1 MVSGHGL
8 DSTRGWLTWVEISE
22 SAYAQNLKFFR
33 KRIGAGVELAVVVK
47 ANAYGHGWQQIAR
60 LAQKHGADSFCVHS
74 LDEALK
80 LRSAGFQQDI
90 LIMSHVPL
98 TRLEEAI
105 RGNFR
110 LGMYNREDLIALD
123 AASRRLSIPVRIH
136 LKLET
141 GTYRQGIDADHL
153 PGFLEAIR
161 QMPFVR
167 LEGVYTHFANIE
179 DTTNHDYARLQL
191 TRFRE
196 MLQKIQE
203 YGVQPS
209 KQHTACSAAVLLFPE
224 THFNMVRLGISQYGL
239 WPSRETFVSY
249 KIRFTENGE
258 DVLQPVLT
266 WKTRVVQIKTVPAES
281 TIGYG
286 RTYQTT
292 RSTRIAVL
300 PVGYSDGYDRRLS
313 NQSYVLIRGK
323 RAPVRGRI
331 CMNLTMVDVTD
342 IPDVCLEDEVVLI
355 GRQGG
360 DQIRADD
367 LADMIGTIHYEVITR
382 INWEIPRIIVP

>member
-1 MVSGHGL
+1 MVASSESGN
-8 DSTRGWLTWVEISE
+8 TRGWLTWVEISE
-22 SAYAQNLKFFR
+22 SAYVQNLKFFR
-33 KRIGAGVELAVVVK
+33 KRIGTGVELAVVVK
-47 ANAYGHGWQQIAR
+47 ANAYGHGWQQIAH
-60 LAQKHGADSFCVHS
+60 LAARHGADSFCVHS

-80 LRSAGFQQDI
+80 LRSAGFQQDV
-90 LIMSHVPL
+90 LIMSHVPFA
-98 TRLEEAI
+98 RLEEAI
-105 RGNFR
+105 RGKFR
-110 LGMYNREDLIALD
+110 LVIFNQEDLVAVD
-123 AASRRLSIPVRIH
+123 AASRRLGIPVRIH

-153 PGFLEAIR
+153 PGFLDALQ
-161 QMPFVR
+161 QMSFVQ

-179 DTTNHDYARLQL
+179 DTTNHDYAWLQL
-191 TRFRE
+191 TRFQE
-196 MLQKIQE
+196 MLQTIRE
-203 YGVQPS
+203 RGVHPL
-209 KQHTACSAAVLLFPE
+209 KKHTACSAAILLFPE
-224 THFNMVRLGISQYGL
+224 THFDMVRLGISQYGL

-266 WKTRVVQIKTVPAES
+266 WKTRVVQIKDVPAES

-292 RSTRIAVL
+292 RPTRIAVL

-342 IPDVCLEDEVVLI
+342 IPGVQLEDEVVLI
-355 GRQGG
+355 GRQGNE
-360 DQIRADD
+360 QIRADD
-367 LADMIGTIHYEVITR
+367 LAGMIGTIHYEVVTR
-382 INWEIPRIIVP
+382 INWDIPRIVVP